1 MFPFD
6 LDDDE
11 TEVDENEE
19 KEPKDYEV
27 DFKTGKLTG
36 RIITGLDAIK
46 QWIKLTLGIDRYYY
60 TQFSWNHGSELNTL
74 IGKNVSAE
82 YVESEVKRMLE
93 EALLE
98 NEYINGIDDVEC
110 EIKNDVLV
118 ASFTVQTPY
127 GEVSINV

>member
-11 TEVDENEE
+11 TEVDEIEE

-60 TQFSWNHGSELNTL
+60 TQFSWNHVSELNTL
-74 IGKNVSAE
+74 IVKNVSAE

-127 GEVSINV
+127 GEASINV

>member
-11 TEVDENEE
+11 TEVDEIEE

-46 QWIKLTLGIDRYYY
+46 
-60 TQFSWNHGSELNTL
+60 
-74 IGKNVSAE
+74 
-82 YVESEVKRMLE
+82 
-93 EALLE
+93 
-98 NEYINGIDDVEC
+98 
-110 EIKNDVLV
+110 
-118 ASFTVQTPY
+118 
-127 GEVSINV
+127 